1 MRHLYDLLMDFRMN
15 NSIRN
20 TREGRPWQPIIA
32 VLIASSML
40 LGCSPKDSASAAP
53 TTGLAV
59 TAIALESATLARG
72 ITANGTVHPWQEI
85 IISPEVGGYR
95 VAAVNVDVGDK
106 VRRGQELVRLSDVLL
121 VSEVTSKKANLQSAV
136 ASLDNAAAAYRRARS
151 LSTSGALSQAD
162 LDKLLSEESAAK
174 ARVEVAKADLD
185 AAELRVLYTHV
196 TAPDNGVIF
205 ARSVAVG
212 QIASVGGEMLRM
224 VRQGRIEWRAEIPE
238 ARMRDIRAGQH
249 VHLVTAD
256 GSQFDGKVRTVSPTI
271 ETTTRAGLVYV
282 DIASDK
288 ARPGMYARGEIVLDN
303 QPAQMAPIVSVVIQ
317 DGYSYVFVVTD
328 KQTVQ
333 RRRVETGV
341 VKNNSIEIVSGI
353 QQGERIVE
361 KGAGFLKDGDSVNV
375 VIPAAAPPAA
385 AASAGKTA

>member
-1 MRHLYDLLMDFRMN
+1 MRNLMSDRRKRHSLRAGI
-15 NSIRN
+15 SIV
-20 TREGRPWQPIIA
+20 IA
-32 VLIASSML
+32 TSML
-40 LGCSPKDSASAAP
+40 TLGCSSKDQALAAP
-53 TTGLAV
+53 SAGLAV
-59 TAIALESATLARG
+59 TAITLETTTLARG

-136 ASLDNAAAAYRRARS
+136 ASLENAAAAHRRARS

-162 LDKLLSEESAAK
+162 LDKLMSEESAAS

-185 AAELRVLYTHV
+185 SAQLRVLYTRV

-205 ARSVAVG
+205 SRSVAIG
-212 QIASVGGEMLRM
+212 QIAGVGGEMLRM
-224 VRQGRIEWRAEIPE
+224 VRQGRVEWRAEVPE
-238 ARMRDIRAGQH
+238 ARMRNITPGQH
-249 VHLVTAD
+249 VHLVMAD
-256 GSQFDGKVRTVSPTI
+256 GSEHDGKVRTVSPTI
-271 ETTTRAGLVYV
+271 ESATRAGLVYV
-282 DIASDK
+282 DIASDT

-303 QPAQMAPIVSVVIQ
+303 LPAQMAPVASVVIQ

-333 RRRVETGV
+333 RRRIETGS
-341 VKNNSIEIVSGI
+341 VKGSAIEILSGI
-353 QQGERIVE
+353 QTGERIVE
-361 KGAGFLKDGDSVNV
+361 KGAGFLKDGDKVNV

-385 AASAGKTA
+385 TTPGKTT